1 MRLAD
6 MVALFLCLAPAVFAQ
21 AQYGS
26 IGGTIRDTSQAIV
39 PGVTVSIVN
48 SETGRGTAGVT
59 GADGRYLPSIRGRNG
74 SIT

>member
-6 MVALFLCLAPAVFAQ
+6 MVALFLCLASAVFAQ

-39 PGVTVSIVN
+39 PGVSIVN
-48 SETGRGTAGVT
+48 SETGRGTAGVPVQT
-59 GADGRYLPSIRGRNG
+59 GVTCHLYVVEMDR
-74 SIT
+74 